1 MTSDIFAYMSKPLRM
16 LKLFAIVLVAI
27 SVFSAIVAS
36 LPDSFAVS
44 DISLQN
50 QPLQKQIRHSGIYTE
65 NEIETSLLYV
75 GQQVHIAFST
85 LSISNP
91 DGVQIKIGYQIV
103 EDRDFPRYDDEM
115 IEFVS
120 NSMDFSRPV
129 SFPYTPNESGE
140 YFLRLNMSYHDPS
153 DNSSGGGG
161 GGSNSFQV
169 VDKPSKAIDV
179 DSGLCKR
186 YDFIPFVKSDYSTVV
201 CVSPD
206 TWFKLMARGY

>member
-1 MTSDIFAYMSKPLRM
+1 MSKPLRM
-16 LKLFAIVLVAI
+16 LKLFAIVLVTI

-36 LPDSFAVS
+36 LPYSLAVS

-91 DGVQIKIGYQIV
+91 NGVQIKIGYQIV

-140 YFLRLNMSYHDPS
+140 YFLRLNMSCHDPS

-206 TWFKLMARGY
+206 TWFKLMTRGY